1 MGISEGVFECGRV
14 SRGATSSFP
23 GATTELHPESLTEVF
38 Q

>member
-23 GATTELHPESLTEVF
+23 GVTTGLRPKSLTEVF